1 MNIEQFVIEYLAGA
15 LPVPVSGDV
24 PSPLPPRFVTV
35 EQTGGG
41 RPEKLGGATLAVQ
54 CWDTSRA
61 AAGQL
66 CEAVIAAM
74 EGITALDEISRCELD
89 TAYNYTDIE
98 RRKPRYQA
106 IFDIVHYL

>member
-1 MNIEQFVIEYLAGA
+1 MIEYLTGA

-35 EQTGGG
+35 EQTGGR
-41 RPEKLGGATLAVQ
+41 RPEKIGSATLAVQ
-54 CWDTSRA
+54 CWAQSRD

-66 CEAVIAAM
+66 CEDVIAAM
-74 EGITALDEISRCELD
+74 EAITAADEISRCELD
-89 TAYNYTDIE
+89 TAYNYTDTE

-106 IFDIVHYL
+106 VFDITHYL